1 MTVEVLLDA
10 AEKRIRKC
18 GYNAVS
24 FRDLA
29 VDADIKSASVHY
41 HFPRKED
48 LGLALVQRYS
58 DRFFA
63 GLEKRATRAEGPRA
77 RIRAIC
83 DVYRSS
89 LNADGSM
96 CLCGMLGAENAS
108 LPPALGAAVAEF
120 FEANMRWIIDAL
132 SPRWSMSRREKFA
145 ASAVAGLQGAMLMAA
160 TLKDAAVFERV
171 VDGIV
176 SGAGD

>member
-10 AEKRIRKC
+10 AERRIRKC

-29 VDADIKSASVHY
+29 VDTGIKSASVHY

-58 DRFFA
+58 ARFFA
-63 GLEKRATRAEGPRA
+63 ALENRASRAKGPRA
-77 RIRAIC
+77 RVRAVC

-108 LPPALGAAVAEF
+108 LPPALSAAVAEF
-120 FEANMRWIIDAL
+120 MRANVSWIKESL
-132 SPRWSMSRREKFA
+132 SPGWSSSRREKFA
-145 ASAVAGLQGAMLMAA
+145 VAAVAGLQGAMLMTT
-160 TLKDAAVFERV
+160 TLKDTAVFERV
-171 VDGIV
+171 ADGIV
-176 SGAGD
+176 SDTGD

>member
-58 DRFFA
+58 TVAALRSA
-63 GLEKRATRAEGPRA
+63 RPELRGRAP
-77 RIRAIC
+77 
-83 DVYRSS
+83 
-89 LNADGSM
+89 
-96 CLCGMLGAENAS
+96 AS
-108 LPPALGAAVAEF
+108 VPY
-120 FEANMRWIIDAL
+120 
-132 SPRWSMSRREKFA
+132 
-145 ASAVAGLQGAMLMAA
+145 A
-160 TLKDAAVFERV
+160 TL
-171 VDGIV
+171 
-176 SGAGD
+176 SQ